1 MSLTNA
7 EAQGITNVFLRDY
20 PGALVLGYRFRN
32 TAAELYGEPNSL
44 VPPDMKG
51 GYISLPLVHAGRN
64 YLGRVDIALDNVSNV
79 RDLLLTLRHEVLGHF
94 GTNTF
99 TPPEKRA
106 LLDGL
111 IAARNEPSLKPLW
124 DDIDRRYAEHPLD
137 IRAEEVYALHCEGLA
152 PIQHELANTVQRGMQ
167 AFQETCVAPVRTM
180 TAEDLQSISAMV
192 AQGVRERSRTQQTFP
207 GQNYP
212 DSTDYPNA
220 PDIPEL
226 LRKKDAPADPSP
238 KKPLHETVAEN
249 LIAQLEAG
257 TAPWQRP
264 WNDVETSGF
273 MPVNAVTGQRYRGM
287 NAMHLLS
294 RGRPDPRWLT
304 YIQANSVGAQVRR
317 GERGTQVQFWKY
329 EDLQARK
336 DQNGNPILDA
346 AGDPVME
353 RVRLETPRVFTATVF
368 NAAQVDGL
376 PVVQTR
382 RDWDPVAHAETI
394 LQASGALIRHIPG
407 ERAFYDPIVDQIVLP
422 DRSQFDSPGKYYA
435 SALHELGHWTGHPSR
450 LSRDLSHPFRSEG
463 YAKEELRAEIA
474 SLILSSELGIE
485 HDPAQHAAYVGSWIK
500 VLQKDPREIFA
511 AASDA
516 EKIYRYLMG
525 LAPEVQQEIEASQ
538 QASQQASQNLVPA
551 VPPSPT
557 SSSGPAYGIPS
568 PTPQPAAP
576 KEAIMVSY
584 SIDVISEA
592 LTYISPNKGRD
603 EWVRIGM
610 AIKSEFPGEDG
621 QAVFDQWSSTGDS
634 YTPQS
639 ASSTWKSIKAAGGVT
654 LATLIKEATD
664 NGWKPPRTQAAP
676 ETPAQRAARAAQEAQ
691 TAAERATRI
700 AEEAQKAQA
709 AQAATAQLAEQLW
722 NAAATT
728 GESAYLQRKGVQG
741 YGTRIGVNN
750 ELLVPLVD
758 ETGKLHN
765 LQRIYG
771 NVLTGSN
778 TDKLFLKDGRKSGL
792 FHVIGQVEPQKPLLL
807 AEGYATAASL
817 HEATNW
823 PVVVSFDAANLV
835 RVAGVIR
842 AKYPEQLL
850 VVCADDD
857 RENQQRSGTNAGLEK
872 ATQAASQSKAVLALP
887 EGLQQGGSDFND
899 LVAQAGPEPGL
910 QQIRL
915 SLQHA
920 LEAKQ
925 PAMDAFSPPMRSALQ
940 SAREQLGATLQASP
954 NSPRQLHEKL
964 GDTENAFRAATGD
977 GFEALTQPE
986 APYLTNNQQ
995 PDTLGTRIVAEGNAA
1010 RQSENQA
1017 DSERSPGLTPGAA
1030 VPKPARAKRN
1040 RKAPEPAAQAASPAE
1055 ETGSQASL
1063 LTPPGPPGELPAE
1076 GQAAASPATA
1086 TQQAQLT
1093 QPGEPSGSDSQADGA
1108 TPWVAATPP
1117 GAAAL
1122 ASAKAAEPES
1132 TAPDFQEEV
1141 IARVAENL
1149 RQGAEQAALRQDAQ
1163 PAAPAQP
1170 AQPTVPSAAA
1180 PTPDLQAVLNTVS
1193 EGGPELVPQPAGS
1206 QNNLDAVLKKL
1217 ADQYQFDGD
1226 SKYYLRG
1233 EVKGNPLAFEVKRS
1247 LLNKINRH
1255 LGRETFIAPHN
1266 DPQVC
1271 RSIAELA
1278 IAKGWKSISIRGS
1291 EEFRAEMWKQASLQ
1305 GLYVYGYDPKPID
1318 LVHLK
1323 EQQALQAMDQA
1334 AQKQAAQNLQPASE
1348 ATPATTNPGTNPA
1361 VAATQSAAK
1370 PANAP
1375 VSLSTEAATQIDK
1388 QLRAVLQ
1395 ASGANQP
1402 EAVERTLQTLYQ
1414 EMQSPRAYLG
1424 ELIAHGAAPY
1434 QWKDGEAP
1442 SYYVTLRTNQGEK
1455 TIWGVDLGRAM
1466 EPLGSQ
1472 GQGEQVLLAFQG
1484 SKPVEVSIPDRDS
1497 QGRITGNRR
1506 ETVLRNTWYA
1516 KSVREAY
1523 QDTLTQAAPAPA
1535 DPAAPS
1541 PAPIATRQEQNLR
1554 ILERAMQLA
1563 GVPPDIALATLQQAS
1578 LHLQNHA
1585 PLSNAP
1591 PSNTPF
1597 QGVRLAQQAPPT
1609 RRLAPVTPRQSIG
1622 PRL

>member
-32 TAAELYGEPNSL
+32 TAAELYGERNSL
-44 VPPDMKG
+44 VSPDMKG

-603 EWVRIGM
+603 DWVRIGM

-621 QAVFDQWSSTGDS
+621 QAVFDQWSATGDS

-722 NAAATT
+722 NAATTT

-771 NVLTGSN
+771 NVLPGSN

-857 RENQQRSGTNAGLEK
+857 RENQQRSGTNAGREK

-887 EGLQQGGSDFND
+887 EGLQPGGSDFND

-925 PAMDAFSPPMRSALQ
+925 PAMDAFSPPMRSAWQ
-940 SAREQLGATLQASP
+940 SALKQLGAT
-954 NSPRQLHEKL
+954 
-964 GDTENAFRAATGD
+964 
-977 GFEALTQPE
+977 
-986 APYLTNNQQ
+986 
-995 PDTLGTRIVAEGNAA
+995 PDTLS
-1010 RQSENQA
+1010 QNQA
-1017 DSERSPGLTPGAA
+1017 DSERSPGLTPGATA
-1030 VPKPARAKRN
+1030 PKPARAKRN
-1040 RKAPEPAAQAASPAE
+1040 RKAPEPAAQAASPAQ

-1063 LTPPGPPGELPAE
+1063 LTPPESPGELPAE
-1076 GQAAASPATA
+1076 GQAAASPATS
-1086 TQQAQLT
+1086 TQQAQLA
-1093 QPGEPSGSDSQADGA
+1093 QPGEPSGGDSQADGA
-1108 TPWVAATPP
+1108 TPQVAATPP

-1163 PAAPAQP
+1163 SAQPEQPAQPAAPAQP
-1170 AQPTVPSAAA
+1170 T

-1193 EGGPELVPQPAGS
+1193 EGGPELVPQPRGP
-1206 QNNLDAVLKKL
+1206 QNKLDAVLKKL

-1291 EEFRAEMWKQASLQ
+1291 EEFGAEMWKQASLQ
-1305 GLYVYGYDPKPID
+1305 GLRVYGYDPKPID

-1323 EQQALQAMDQA
+1323 EQQALQALDQA

-1434 QWKDGEAP
+1434 QGKDGEAP
-1442 SYYVTLRTNQGEK
+1442 SYYVTLRTSQGEK

-1497 QGRITGNRR
+1497 QGRITGKHQ
-1506 ETVLRNTWYA
+1506 ETVLRNSWYA

-1541 PAPIATRQEQNLR
+1541 PAAAPTHGPNPSNPGSPSSSKDPAPVTTRQEQNLR

-1578 LHLQNHA
+1578 LQLHNHA
-1585 PLSNAP
+1585 PLSNA
-1591 PSNTPF
+1591 PF

-1609 RRLAPVTPRQSIG
+1609 RRLAPVPPRQSIG